1 MQKLAVTTI
10 VRYKCS
16 SGVII
21 RHQTKQCTIR
31 MGSPSKL
38 PTYVHQFW
46 STPKRSK
53 MGLLTHD
60 PCSLQWLHFWF
71 HVFLLLVGWSKQPH
85 LRQRLQASFQH
96 PRTLRNTSS
105 SRDYISNSQGWVV
118 WKAWE
123 KKTTDFVW
131 LLGLSALESI
141 KTSPWVLGVFFCLA
155 VVYHRKNTGWNS
167 ERRPTTLSSRN
178 QTKVKNQLNNQW
190 LEVGEPFPL
199 CSLGMH
205 A

>member
-141 KTSPWVLGVFFCLA
+141 KTSPWVLGVFFCLPWFIIEKTRDEFREKA
-155 VVYHRKNTGWNS
+155 
-167 ERRPTTLSSRN
+167 
-178 QTKVKNQLNNQW
+178 
-190 LEVGEPFPL
+190 
-199 CSLGMH
+199 
-205 A
+205 